1 MSSKLLIVHS
11 SRMAR
16 SIMRRLLLA
25 EAPEYTLVEAED
37 GQQATQYLREH
48 SFDAVICDEVLSDVP
63 GLSFIEAL
71 RKTDSGAATGVV
83 VILSE
88 TTSQANRQNLLNAGI
103 DKFLQVPFTGEQ
115 MAAIVRSTQTP
126 RKLRVHHRV
135 SIPGAKATFCFNER
149 PAEGNIVNLSLN
161 GMLIEFNYE
170 FNLGDVFQVAAID
183 LDFPPEF
190 ATEAISNLRGRM
202 IRVQVLTHRAD
213 YLPERIHSAWQ
224 FVGLSESD
232 LNKLKDIIQLADPQ
246 DDLAA
251 LESSQLGRA
260 HVAVP

>member
-1 MSSKLLIVHS
+1 
-11 SRMAR
+11 MAR

-37 GQQATQYLREH
+37 GQQATRYLRED

-63 GLSFIEAL
+63 GLSFIQAL

-88 TTSQANRQNLLNAGI
+88 TTSQASRLNAGI
-103 DKFLQVPFTGEQ
+103 DKFLEVPFTGEQ
-115 MAAIVRSTQTP
+115 MATIVRSIQAP
-126 RKLRVHHRV
+126 RKLRVYPRV
-135 SIPGAKATFCFNER
+135 SIPGARATFCFSQR

-170 FNLGDVFQVAAID
+170 FNLGDVFQVATID
-183 LDFPPEF
+183 LDFPQEF
-190 ATEAISNLRGRM
+190 ASEAISNLRGRM
-202 IRVQVLTHRAD
+202 IRVQVLTHRPNF
-213 YLPERIHSAWQ
+213 LPERIHAAWQ
-224 FVGLSESD
+224 FLDQSESD
-232 LNKLKDIIQLADPQ
+232 LNGLKKIIQLADPEE
-246 DDLAA
+246 DLAA